1 MTYALQADVLINYA
15 SFTRFQ
21 TRERG
26 LSCLEP
32 RVARGRRRKVLED
45 QCSLLG
51 RVAATLNWPLLA
63 STWQVDGT
71 EGL

>member
-1 MTYALQADVLINYA
+1 MTYALRADGLINYA

-32 RVARGRRRKVLED
+32 RIARGGRRKALED
-45 QCSLLG
+45 QGSLLG
-51 RVAATLNWPLLA
+51 RTAATLNRPLLA
-63 STWQVDGT
+63 STWEVDGT
-71 EGL
+71 EEL